1 MSSLYRWRWC
11 VVYWPSRSRGCVGWA
26 ARSADAAPGLPAAPG
41 HRSPWG
47 CSAGHHLKTRDWPA
61 TSATSPGGSCRCR
74 RLQDWLCFHPLWVLA
89 PTGKLEENYSEKMKH
104 MKLFESCKESCMNMC
119 FFYTIKQ
126 SITVLR
132 RAAGVLGWY
141 LLQDPSAVTGHG
153 KVSQERERQLLN
165 SAVIGGDSWSELHHR
180 VHQRVAKQRFR
191 AHCRN
196 RAAAAKSAAS
206 WKQNTEQNIGLRV
219 RVQTQLP

>member
-1 MSSLYRWRWC
+1 MCGLLAEQKQRLCRVSSAERRC
-11 VVYWPSRSRGCVGWA
+11 C
-26 ARSADAAPGLPAAPG
+26 ARSASSSRAPLTLRMLCWPSSANERLTSNISHGPRRLLPMPPAA
-41 HRSPWG
+41 
-47 CSAGHHLKTRDWPA
+47 
-61 TSATSPGGSCRCR
+61 
-74 RLQDWLCFHPLWVLA
+74 RLALLPTALGTGADGKAWRKLLW
-89 PTGKLEENYSEKMKH
+89 KKNE

-126 SITVLR
+126 SIKVLR
-132 RAAGVLGWY
+132 RAAGILGWY

-219 RVQTQLP
+219 RVQTQFT